1 MVQKILKRG
10 NIDSKFGSKL
20 TPVRPDR
27 DDFIRVIEENIEEE
41 MRNKFVKRSYDYD
54 YLYEYQVAGGFSGI
68 QMQTPY
74 DVRSVNSVRKET
86 VFKSFKF

>member
-1 MVQKILKRG
+1 MVQKSLKRG
-10 NIDSKFGSKL
+10 NSIHSKFGSKL

-27 DDFIRVIEENIEEE
+27 DHFIRVNEENIEEE
-41 MRNKFVKRSYDYD
+41 MKNKFVKRSYDYD

-86 VFKSFKF
+86 VF